1 MRTLTWMLP
10 VVILTLVAVAPS
22 TLGPRSVE
30 AGPKTPPV
38 CRAELDARGAELAR
52 LRAEPATADIPF
64 IFITS
69 STEIE
74 DVRLGYMLGADEYI
88 RKPISGDEL
97 VTLVARRLKTA

>member
-52 LRAEPATADIPF
+52 LRAENEQLRGQLADSQGQVRKLLDAEKARARKLEAQLGSPM
-64 IFITS
+64 
-69 STEIE
+69 IE
-74 DVRLGYMLGADEYI
+74 GLH
-88 RKPISGDEL
+88 
-97 VTLVARRLKTA
+97 